1 MPPKKLSDSDKQD
14 ILYQYRNSDE
24 TTVTLAVQ
32 YNVSTSTISRF
43 LKQYLAESEYE
54 ALVQKKRSGG
64 RTQADQETLP
74 GLALPAKLAKPIAL
88 VELQPNSARDLE
100 APEAADLELFDQQPE
115 LNQLQR
121 RQRKRTALGSIS
133 AEQLAASAAHLSQLE
148 QAPLGRELSDQALA
162 DFEQPDFEADDL
174 DLDDLDADDLDADEL
189 DLDEPDPDELDPDEL
204 EELPKATRPKPAL
217 PAPKLAR
224 PLPVPK
230 AAIFED
236 EDDLDDDEDDL
247 DDDEDDLDDEVD
259 GDDEADGDE
268 FDDEADAMVLQPA
281 GQLQILP
288 LQETTLPR
296 TCYIVVDR
304 ASELITRPLKEFA
317 ELGQTSQEQEKT
329 LPIFDNHRVAKR
341 FLRRMQRIVKVPDG
355 RVFEKVKP
363 YLQAKG
369 ITHLLIDGQIYSLQ

>member
-64 RTQADQETLP
+64 RTQVDQETLP

-162 DFEQPDFEADDL
+162 NFEQPDFEADDL
-174 DLDDLDADDLDADEL
+174 DLDDLDADEL
-189 DLDEPDPDELDPDEL
+189 DLDELDPDEL
-204 EELPKATRPKPAL
+204 EELPKVTRPKPAL

-236 EDDLDDDEDDL
+236 EDDLDEDEDDL